1 MALKISIIIPNFN
14 SGDQL
19 DRAIRSLLAQD
30 YADLE
35 LILVDAGSTDQS
47 RQTIE
52 QFKPHFQKLILEK
65 DRGQADGLNK
75 GFRLAT
81 GDIFGWLCADD
92 ELLPGALHHVA
103 DLFAANPNVGVITGD
118 CQRVFSDGATYVV
131 PADPKP
137 WQKIGIQNVI
147 EQPSTFWRASLHH
160 QAGELNLRYHLA
172 FDWDLWNRFKR
183 CGATILPTH
192 RTLSR
197 YYFTHTNKSGNSG
210 RLHAT
215 EAFQIVRTYGPFL
228 GFLAYLFRFLYFQF
242 DLTGCYDN
250 PPTCTLLRS
259 HLFIWTL
266 ALLRAL
272 IGKRLLYLY
281 NWHFASCQ
289 ERGLKWW

>member
-1 MALKISIIIPNFN
+1 MALKISIVIPNYN
-14 SGDQL
+14 SGL
-19 DRAIRSLLAQD
+19 LLERAIRSLLAQE
-30 YADLE
+30 YAELQ
-35 LILVDAGSTDQS
+35 LILIDACSTDQS

-52 QFKPHFQKLILEK
+52 QFRSHFETVIIEK

-81 GDIFGWLCADD
+81 GEIFGWLCADD

-103 DLFAANPNVGVITGD
+103 ELFEADVKVGVVTGD
-118 CQRVFSDGATYVV
+118 CQRVFSDGVTDVV
-131 PADPKP
+131 PADPEP
-137 WQKIGIQNVI
+137 WTKISIQNVI
-147 EQPSTFWRASLHH
+147 EQPSTFWRRNLHRK
-160 QAGELNLRYHLA
+160 AGELDLQYHLA

-183 CGATILPTH
+183 CGAVILPTH
-192 RTLSR
+192 RVLSK
-197 YYFTHTNKSGNSG
+197 YHFSETNKSGNSG
-210 RLHAT
+210 RLHVT
-215 EAFQIVRTYGPFL
+215 EAFAVVRKYGPL
-228 GFLAYLFRFLYFQF
+228 CGGLAYIFRLLYFQF

-250 PPTCTLLRS
+250 PPTCGLLRS

>member
-1 MALKISIIIPNFN
+1 MTPKISIIIPNYN

-19 DRAIRSLLAQD
+19 ERALRSLLAQQ
-30 YADLE
+30 YASLE
-35 LILVDAGSTDQS
+35 LILIDAGSTDQS
-47 RQTIE
+47 AATIE
-52 QFKPHFQKLILEK
+52 KFKSHFQKVVIEK

-103 DLFAANPNVGVITGD
+103 DLFTAHPTASVITGD
-118 CQRVFSDGATYVV
+118 CQRVFSDGVSYIV
-131 PADPKP
+131 PADTNP

-147 EQPSTFWRASLHH
+147 EQPSTFWRSSLHR
-160 QAGELNLRYHLA
+160 QTGELDLRYHLA
-172 FDWDLWNRFKR
+172 FDWDLWNRFER
-183 CGATILPTH
+183 CGAIILPTH
-192 RTLSR
+192 HILSK
-197 YYFTHTNKSGNSG
+197 YYFTSTNKSGNAG

-215 EAFQIVRTYGPFL
+215 EAFQILRNYGPLF

-266 ALLRAL
+266 AFLRAL